1 MTGFKSKRAAA
12 QDKLT
17 VDREQLEQWLEALK
31 DIDALHHPAE
41 PESVD
46 AQKAIADMWQAL
58 AQPAQEP
65 VQVSV
70 EEFVHIVE
78 DKEHLVGRPI
88 VWAQWPSK
96 EKNK

>member
-1 MTGFKSKRAAA
+1 MGEVMTGYKSKRDAALDEEGMYLVH
-12 QDKLT
+12 QTEVKT
-17 VDREQLEQWLEALK
+17 QYPSEMYDREREQQIK
-31 DIDALHHPAE
+31 
-41 PESVD
+41 
-46 AQKAIADMWQAL
+46 AQSL

-96 EKNK
+96 EKNND